1 MKFVFYD
8 LETTGKNRDWSQ
20 IIQFGSICTNE
31 NLEEVDR
38 FESKCRLKTGIVPEP
53 EALFV
58 NNNSIKELSGLNLSH
73 YELIRE
79 IKYKFKSWSPAVFIG
94 FNSIKFDEEILRK
107 SFFKSLLESYIT
119 QLDGNRRAD
128 LLNIVRTTNFY
139 FDDTFKTLTNKKGKK
154 SYKLEDLAQANKINH
169 HAHDAMGD
177 VIATI
182 NIAKIIKSKHGD
194 FWQQCIFNSYK
205 KDVEN
210 YIFKNKVFCFNDF
223 NFGQMNAFALTYLCM
238 HPKYGYIQC
247 FDLTVDPKE
256 IINLQYSDL
265 KKRIKEKPIFVK
277 TIPQNKHPLIFDK
290 NYLFNLE
297 KFKEINFSL
306 LNERANLI
314 QSSEDFKKRLILIL
328 NEQAEEKDQQGS
340 QLDILAEESL
350 YFGGFP
356 SYKDKLTMEEFHH
369 VSWDE
374 KYNISNKFEDDRFKY
389 FAQKIIYEESPE
401 NLPKDIFN
409 KIHKTI
415 ANQILT
421 LDNVNWFTLPKAYKQ
436 LDDLRVKF
444 IENSEDDKL
453 SFLSEINNYLE
464 KMQKT
469 YEPAKFL

>member
-58 NNNSIKELSGLNLSH
+58 NNNSIKELCGLNLSH

-79 IKYKFKSWSPAVFIG
+79 IKHKFKSWSPAVFIG

-128 LLNIVRTTNFY
+128 LLNIVRTNNFY
-139 FDDTFKTLTNKKGKK
+139 FNDTFKTLINKKGKK
-154 SYKLEDLAQANKINH
+154 SYKLEDLAQANEINH

-401 NLPKDIFN
+401 NLPKDVFN
-409 KIHKTI
+409 KIHKII

>member
-128 LLNIVRTTNFY
+128 LLNIVRTNNFY
-139 FDDTFKTLTNKKGKK
+139 FNDTFKTLINKKGKK

-182 NIAKIIKSKHGD
+182 DIAKIIKSKHVD

-223 NFGQMNAFALTYLCM
+223 NFGHMNAFALTYLCM

-306 LNERANLI
+306 FNERANLI

-356 SYKDKLTMEEFHH
+356 SYKDKLTMEEFHN

>member
-1 MKFVFYD
+1 MK
-8 LETTGKNRDWSQ
+8 
-20 IIQFGSICTNE
+20 
-31 NLEEVDR
+31 
-38 FESKCRLKTGIVPEP
+38 
-53 EALFV
+53 
-58 NNNSIKELSGLNLSH
+58 
-73 YELIRE
+73 
-79 IKYKFKSWSPAVFIG
+79 
-94 FNSIKFDEEILRK
+94 IL
-107 SFFKSLLESYIT
+107 
-119 QLDGNRRAD
+119 
-128 LLNIVRTTNFY
+128 
-139 FDDTFKTLTNKKGKK
+139 
-154 SYKLEDLAQANKINH
+154 
-169 HAHDAMGD
+169 
-177 VIATI
+177 
-182 NIAKIIKSKHGD
+182 
-194 FWQQCIFNSYK
+194 
-205 KDVEN
+205 
-210 YIFKNKVFCFNDF
+210 
-223 NFGQMNAFALTYLCM
+223 
-238 HPKYGYIQC
+238 
-247 FDLTVDPKE
+247 
-256 IINLQYSDL
+256 
-265 KKRIKEKPIFVK
+265 
-277 TIPQNKHPLIFDK
+277 
-290 NYLFNLE
+290 
-297 KFKEINFSL
+297 
-306 LNERANLI
+306 
-314 QSSEDFKKRLILIL
+314 KKRLILIL

>member
-128 LLNIVRTTNFY
+128 LLNIVRTNNFY
-139 FDDTFKTLTNKKGKK
+139 FNDTFKTLINKKGKK

-182 NIAKIIKSKHGD
+182 NIAKIITSKHGD

-247 FDLTVDPKE
+247 FDLTVEPKE

-290 NYLFNLE
+290 NYLFNIE

-356 SYKDKLTMEEFHH
+356 SYKDKLTMEEFHN

>member
-128 LLNIVRTTNFY
+128 LLNIVRTNNFY
-139 FDDTFKTLTNKKGKK
+139 FNDTFKTLINKKGKK

-182 NIAKIIKSKHGD
+182 DIAKIIKSKHND

>member
-128 LLNIVRTTNFY
+128 LLNIVRTNNFY
-139 FDDTFKTLTNKKGKK
+139 FNDTFKTLINKKGKK

-182 NIAKIIKSKHGD
+182 DIAKIIKSKHVD

-247 FDLTVDPKE
+247 FDLTVEPKE

-277 TIPQNKHPLIFDK
+277 TIPQNKPPLIFDK

-340 QLDILAEESL
+340 QLDILAEEIL
-350 YFGGFP
+350 YFGVFP
-356 SYKDKLTMEEFHH
+356 SYKDKLTME
-369 VSWDE
+369 
-374 KYNISNKFEDDRFKY
+374 
-389 FAQKIIYEESPE
+389 
-401 NLPKDIFN
+401 
-409 KIHKTI
+409 
-415 ANQILT
+415 
-421 LDNVNWFTLPKAYKQ
+421 
-436 LDDLRVKF
+436 
-444 IENSEDDKL
+444 
-453 SFLSEINNYLE
+453 
-464 KMQKT
+464 
-469 YEPAKFL
+469 

>member
-374 KYNISNKFEDDRFKY
+374 KYNISNKFEDERFKY

-401 NLPKDIFN
+401 NLPKDVFN
-409 KIHKTI
+409 KIHKII

>member
-128 LLNIVRTTNFY
+128 LLNIVRTNNFY
-139 FDDTFKTLTNKKGKK
+139 FNDTFKTLINKKGKK

-182 NIAKIIKSKHGD
+182 DIAKIIKSKHVD

-290 NYLFNLE
+290 NYLFNIE

-306 LNERANLI
+306 FNERANLI

-356 SYKDKLTMEEFHH
+356 SYKDKLTMEEFHN

>member
-290 NYLFNLE
+290 NYLFNIE

-409 KIHKTI
+409 KIHKII

>member
-128 LLNIVRTTNFY
+128 LLNIVRTNNFY
-139 FDDTFKTLTNKKGKK
+139 FNDTFKTLINKKGKK

-182 NIAKIIKSKHGD
+182 DIAKIIKSKHVD

-247 FDLTVDPKE
+247 FDLTVEPKE

-290 NYLFNLE
+290 NYLFNIE

-356 SYKDKLTMEEFHH
+356 SYKDKLTMEEFHN